1 MQDVEPR
8 SSTQKVQPQVPVA
21 APIPPPASTLSPT
34 TSPLIS
40 HVTLSSSVPAPTP
53 GSPLS
58 SSVLRT
64 SAATG
69 VDVPSSRGPMSSG
82 VATCVGGGATTP
94 AISDVPDTART
105 MSPPPAASTG
115 DHACTSTPPEPDSIK
130 VEYHPNSKRPPK
142 VYLFEE
148 FDRSQQ
154 ARDEPPPDPEPWRS
168 AFMSL
173 LDFEISEFAL
183 DAALSKMQI
192 IKLLELMRR
201 INEGEEEFTLRTHHD
216 ILLGWS
222 KAAKKVT
229 PFTKHIL
236 PVTYKKDDR
245 EYPLYKRDIWDYM
258 KDILRNPYL
267 VSRMEWDAHRLLR
280 YNSQT
285 EQWVQFIDEPLTAST
300 AWDVQSK
307 LPFPMKPLLFI
318 LYADKTKLSSFGTA
332 KGYPVILRCGNLP
345 VDIRN
350 GEGPGGGRVV
360 GWLPVL
366 DEEAG
371 EKHKTGYVNFKR
383 VVWHESFRII
393 LDPIR
398 AFTHSGVWF
407 RCGDDVERCM
417 CPFVVILSSDYEEQC
432 CMSLI
437 RGANGLFP
445 CPVCMI
451 PKGQLSN
458 YAVVFPKRTGQEAQR
473 ILQEALALKNQ
484 SAREAILQQWSLR
497 PVQNAFLE
505 LAHSDPYQALSFD
518 RLHAFHSG
526 LFGHHFWTEFKKH
539 VQNISNEAVKLIDA
553 Q

>member
-1 MQDVEPR
+1 MRDVEPR
-8 SSTQKVQPQVPVA
+8 SSTQKVPPQVPVA
-21 APIPPPASTLSPT
+21 APPPASTLSPT

-64 SAATG
+64 SAAAG
-69 VDVPSSRGPMSSG
+69 VDVPSSRGPVFSG
-82 VATCVGGGATTP
+82 VAARSGGGAATP
-94 AISDVPDTART
+94 AVSGAARTAVVTANDPSLIPDVPDTART
-105 MSPPPAASTG
+105 TSPPPAASTG

-201 INEGEEEFTLRTHHD
+201 IDEGEEEFTLRTHHD
-216 ILLGWS
+216 VLLGWS

-280 YNSQT
+280 YDSQT

-398 AFTHSGVWF
+398 PFTHS
-407 RCGDDVERCM
+407 
-417 CPFVVILSSDYEEQC
+417 
-432 CMSLI
+432 
-437 RGANGLFP
+437 
-445 CPVCMI
+445 VCMI